1 MIKDAWGWCSGMTQ
15 REERGRE
22 VGGGLGWGPR
32 VHPWQIHVDVW
43 QNEYNIVR

>member
-1 MIKDAWGWCSGMTQ
+1 MIQDAWGWCSGMTQ
-15 REERGRE
+15 RDDMGRE
-22 VGGGLGWGPR
+22 GGGGLGWGTR